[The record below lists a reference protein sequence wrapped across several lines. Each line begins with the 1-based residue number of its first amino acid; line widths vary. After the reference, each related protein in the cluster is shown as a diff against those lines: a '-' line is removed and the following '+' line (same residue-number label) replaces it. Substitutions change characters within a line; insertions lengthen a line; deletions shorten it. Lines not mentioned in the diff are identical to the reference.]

1 VFAGSAQASVIDH
14 EMNNVWAIGH
24 SNSPAPRTFA
34 SHGGRT
40 ERLVHAAARADQ
52 RAWDELV
59 KEFSPVLRRVIGAFR
74 LGEHQVDDAI
84 QATWLRLVLSIHTI
98 EDPAAVPGWLVTTA
112 RREAIRSRHAASRD
126 LVVEEVHVA
135 EPAATA
141 STEDHAVLRE
151 RRTALRAAVSR
162 LPARQHALA
171 ASLLTE
177 RTYSELAQELRM
189 PIGSIGPIRARLMAR
204 LRRDPVLVRAV
215 A

>member
-1 VFAGSAQASVIDH
+1 MI
-14 EMNNVWAIGH
+14 
-24 SNSPAPRTFA
+24 APIPHA
-34 SHGGRT
+34 GRT

-74 LGEHQVDDAI
+74 LGTHQVDDAI

-112 RREAIRSRHAASRD
+112 RREAIRSLHAAGRD
-126 LVVEEVHVA
+126 LVVEEVHAA

-141 STEDHAVLRE
+141 ATEDHAVLRE
-151 RRTALRAAVSR
+151 RHGALRAAVSR
-162 LPARQHALA
+162 LPGRQRALA
-171 ASLLTE
+171 ASLLAE
-177 RTYSELAQELRM
+177 RPYSELAQELGM
-189 PIGSIGPIRARLMAR
+189 PVGSIGPIRARLMAR
-204 LRRDPVLVRAV
+204 LRRDPALIRAV

>member
-1 VFAGSAQASVIDH
+1 MLSRKLKV
-14 EMNNVWAIGH
+14 
-24 SNSPAPRTFA
+24 APRAAGNPALAFA

-74 LGEHQVDDAI
+74 MGEHQVDDVI

-112 RREAIRSRHAASRD
+112 RREAIRSLHAASRD
-126 LVVEEVHVA
+126 LVVEEVHAA
-135 EPAATA
+135 EPTERAA
-141 STEDHAVLRE
+141 TEDHACLHE

-162 LPARQHALA
+162 LPARQRALA
-171 ASLLTE
+171 ASLLAE
-177 RTYSELAQELRM
+177 RSYSELAQELRM
-189 PIGSIGPIRARLMAR
+189 PVGSIGPIRARLMAR

-215 A
+215 AA

>member
-1 VFAGSAQASVIDH
+1 VI
-14 EMNNVWAIGH
+14 APIR
-24 SNSPAPRTFA
+24 PA
-34 SHGGRT
+34 GRT
-40 ERLVHAAARADQ
+40 EHLVHAAARADQ

-74 LGEHQVDDAI
+74 LGAHQVDDVV

-112 RREAIRSRHAASRD
+112 RREAIRSLHASSRD
-126 LVVEEVHVA
+126 LIVEEVHAA

-141 STEDHAVLRE
+141 STEDDAVLGE
-151 RRTALRAAVSR
+151 RRAALRAAMSR
-162 LPARQHALA
+162 LPGRQRELA
-171 ASLLTE
+171 ASLLDE
-177 RTYSELAQELRM
+177 RPYNELAHELRM
-189 PIGSIGPIRARLMAR
+189 PVGSIGPVRARLMAR